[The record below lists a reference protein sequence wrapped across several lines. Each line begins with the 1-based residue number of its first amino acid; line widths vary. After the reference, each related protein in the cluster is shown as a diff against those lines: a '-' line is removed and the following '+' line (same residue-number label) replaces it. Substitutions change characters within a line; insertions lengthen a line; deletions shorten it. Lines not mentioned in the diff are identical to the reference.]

1 MPESE
6 RHHPVASPT
15 NARCCQDW
23 QKVCRVW
30 RVWDALNTCYD
41 VILTVTLN
49 HVVHYQQTILAFV
62 CCYRNVSFVVK
73 KSSLF
78 ILIFSFSIVLVCSC
92 RLYLGMHTLYDIIIG
107 LLISSLILLVTIPFS
122 KYWSHSG
129 WGKETCQLRWDS
141 ELRSYTRTFKY
152 FFTPKV
158 AWIHRSLK
166 NLLS

>member
-1 MPESE
+1 MLSGLTKDMLSMKSMGCPQPMLWCHSHCHSLSSSSLSTNHTGLCVLLSE
-6 RHHPVASPT
+6 CKFHG
-15 NARCCQDW
+15 
-23 QKVCRVW
+23 
-30 RVWDALNTCYD
+30 
-41 VILTVTLN
+41 
-49 HVVHYQQTILAFV
+49 F
-62 CCYRNVSFVVK
+62 K